1 MKSPLARFL
10 FFFVLLLVGLEVVVR
25 ANGRYFYA
33 LSDSMLLN
41 AKILEREPETKILFL
56 GTSRFLDA
64 IDHHLF
70 TKELAAH
77 TGINL
82 KSLNAATTGLQ
93 SERLAWFSK
102 VAVSNPGLTHVIIEA
117 SPPAMGSDGKL
128 DLPGHSSPVTS
139 PAEEVRFADRF
150 ESHLQ
155 SWAMEHI
162 ALATY
167 RKALR
172 PKTVIKL
179 FVLYTANIMD
189 PNIWS
194 RKRPL
199 ESIFLPANE
208 SVSPAMVSALEP
220 VIIAPGPAPAST
232 TSGESFENLKT
243 IADIFQNS
251 KLKVIWVAPPVSV
264 AQVPA
269 NHNSTFTSYYQTI
282 ANQVGATF
290 YDYAGQGWEE
300 QYLRDPSHLSAR
312 GRSVFTKVLA
322 AHLARHVLSGKN
334 G

>member
-10 FFFVLLLVGLEVVVR
+10 IILVLILLGLELLVRV
-25 ANGRYFYA
+25 NGKYFYA

-70 TKELAAH
+70 SKELAAH
-77 TGINL
+77 TGIQL

-102 VAVSNPGLTHVIIEA
+102 VAVANPGLTHVIIEA

-128 DLPGHSSPVTS
+128 DLPGQVP
-139 PAEEVRFADRF
+139 PATNSAENGRFPDRF
-150 ESHLQ
+150 ENRLQ
-155 SWAMEHI
+155 TWAMEHI

-179 FVLYTANIMD
+179 FVLYTANLMD
-189 PNIWS
+189 PNVWS

-199 ESIFLPANE
+199 QAIFLPVNE
-208 SVSPAMVSALEP
+208 TVTPEMVSSLEP
-220 VIIAPGPAPAST
+220 VIVDPGPAPASVPT
-232 TSGESFENLKT
+232 GESFDNLKK

-264 AQVPA
+264 VQVPA
-269 NHNSTFTSYYQTI
+269 NHNPNYTNYYQTI
-282 ANQVGATF
+282 ANQVGASF
-290 YDYAGQGWEE
+290 YDYAGQGWDE
-300 QYLRDPSHLSAR
+300 QYLRDPSHLGAR

-322 AHLARHVLSGKN
+322 AHLARHVWGVKKS
-334 G
+334 